1 MTIDAFIF
9 DLDGTLVDTELLWAE
24 AMSAYLADRH
34 CHCAKET
41 MLHIVFGRSWID
53 IYRDITARFPAMAN
67 TPSHVMADGL
77 RDYYLKLRSQGDG
90 VIIHSSS
97 ALLKNLSERH
107 PVIIVSGS
115 PRADVEEA
123 VTLLGAE
130 SHVRFVLGA
139 EDYAPGKP
147 SPAGFL
153 KGASLLGAAPQNC
166 LVFEDSHAGVTAAK
180 AAGMWCVAL
189 DRPCAHPQDLGAADW
204 VLRDLADFTLAGFK
218 KHVEG

>member
-34 CHCAKET
+34 CHCAKEM

-97 ALLKNLSERH
+97 ALLK
-107 PVIIVSGS
+107 
-115 PRADVEEA
+115 
-123 VTLLGAE
+123 
-130 SHVRFVLGA
+130 
-139 EDYAPGKP
+139 
-147 SPAGFL
+147 
-153 KGASLLGAAPQNC
+153 
-166 LVFEDSHAGVTAAK
+166 
-180 AAGMWCVAL
+180 
-189 DRPCAHPQDLGAADW
+189 
-204 VLRDLADFTLAGFK
+204 TLAG
-218 KHVEG
+218 G